1 MMNQCTNC
9 HKEIPEGQT
18 LCADCR
24 RRQTLQQ
31 LQERDPEFAALDN
44 RYIQAGVLRFAFGL
58 LTAVFLVLMKS
69 ALDGAFSD
77 GVGMFSMVAAP
88 VCLLV
93 WLSQCIRRGALKK
106 KLLRRLESA
115 GVELP

>member
-1 MMNQCTNC
+1 MNQCINC
-9 HKEIPEGQT
+9 HREIPEGQT
-18 LCADCR
+18 LCPACR
-24 RRQTLQQ
+24 RQQTLQQ
-31 LQERDPEFAALDN
+31 LEERDPEFAALDN
-44 RYIQAGVLRFAFGL
+44 RYIQAGVLRYVFGVMA
-58 LTAVFLVLMKS
+58 AVFVALMKWS
-69 ALDGAFSD
+69 LDGTFSD

-93 WLSQCIRRGALKK
+93 WLSQCIRRGVLKK